1 MYEYERINKQLNDYY
16 SFATSLLNFLQKY
29 LIQFH
34 KSLINYSMVL
44 KHLHK
49 KSTNLLIKT
58 NSNHELTKQLHHAFL
73 SLTQTFDDEYHHLE
87 QRASL
92 IKIIQLTIEN
102 LKQKINSSIILK
114 QKNKLHK
121 YTYCIIRLNRNK
133 KRQYLYQLVQQ
144 IRKHDKLTLTW
155 KDNLDNITSQTTN
168 LIWKLFSYS
177 PYKFDIKP
185 LQTSSS
191 SISISE
197 TNVDLPCIENDKQNA
212 QLSSSTELGS
222 GDQLQLKS
230 IKETILHESEQEQKQ
245 ISNSNNALIIP
256 VNLKRNCDEN
266 RSLYST
272 DIDETIVEKNRL
284 HNDFIDDE
292 DDRWI
297 KLVKQNEIQ
306 WQQTRSTLSILTDQS
321 SDDNESIIKQ
331 YNTLIKTK
339 NSLHLSDLSY
349 TTDYYSQNESD

>member
-1 MYEYERINKQLNDYY
+1 MYECEQMNKQLNDYY
-16 SFATSLLNFLQKY
+16 SFATSILNFLQKY

-34 KSLINYSMVL
+34 KALINYSIVL

-49 KSTNLLIKT
+49 KSTNLLNKT
-58 NSNHELTKQLHHAFL
+58 NSNHELTKQLHQAFL

-92 IKIIQLTIEN
+92 LKIIQLTIEN

-114 QKNKLHK
+114 QKHKLHK
-121 YTYCIIRLNRNK
+121 YTYRIIRLNRNK

-155 KDNLDNITSQTTN
+155 KDNLDSITSQTTN
-168 LIWKLFSYS
+168 LIWKLFSYT

-185 LQTSSS
+185 LKTPPSSL
-191 SISISE
+191 SISE
-197 TNVDLPCIENDKQNA
+197 ANVNVPCIENNKQND
-212 QLSSSTELGS
+212 QLCSPIELGS
-222 GDQLQLKS
+222 GDQLQSQS
-230 IKETILHESEQEQKQ
+230 IKEIILHESEQEQKQ

-256 VNLKRNCDEN
+256 VNIQKNTDEN

-284 HNDFIDDE
+284 HDDLIDD
-292 DDRWI
+292 DNDRWI
-297 KLVKQNEIQ
+297 KLVKQYEIQ
-306 WQQTRSTLSILTDQS
+306 CQQTRSTLSISTDQS
-321 SDDNESIIKQ
+321 SDDNERPHKCQHTRLEAALVNIINIFDQ
-331 YNTLIKTK
+331 ITV
-339 NSLHLSDLSY
+339 
-349 TTDYYSQNESD
+349 